1 MNLRSLQKQ
10 WNSFSREDPLR
21 AILACTEFQDGRWD
35 TARFFHSGVVEIDSA
50 LQYAESIHRLD
61 QKKSALDFGCGVGRL
76 TQALAAHFERV
87 CGVDLSPAMIEH
99 ARRHNRQGDR
109 CEYIL
114 NESGDLRR
122 FPEDRFDFIYSS
134 LTLQHMP
141 PRFAARYI
149 ADFLRVL
156 SPAGLLLFQ
165 LPSRRRGPL
174 GWLRSGA
181 PALLASLMHPF
192 APRPLMH
199 GIPKQKVVRLVSR
212 QAGEVLDIAADQSA
226 GTAWESFHYLVKK
239 AAARS

>member
-10 WNSFSREDPLR
+10 WDSFGLEDPLR
-21 AILACTEFQDGRWD
+21 AILACAEVQDRPWD
-35 TARFFHSGVVEIDSA
+35 TARFFQSGVVEIDSA
-50 LQYAESIHRLD
+50 LQYAESIHRLG

-76 TQALAAHFERV
+76 TQALAAHFDRV
-87 CGVDLSPAMIEH
+87 CGVDLSPAMIQH
-99 ARRHNRQGDR
+99 ARRYNRQGDR

-122 FPEDRFDFIYSS
+122 FPGDRFDFIYSS

-149 ADFLRVL
+149 AEFLRIL

-192 APRPLMH
+192 APRAVMR
-199 GIPKQKVVRLVSR
+199 GIPKQKVIRLLS
-212 QAGEVLDIAADQSA
+212 QPAGEILDIAADQSA
-226 GTAWESFHYLVKK
+226 GPAWESFRYLVKK